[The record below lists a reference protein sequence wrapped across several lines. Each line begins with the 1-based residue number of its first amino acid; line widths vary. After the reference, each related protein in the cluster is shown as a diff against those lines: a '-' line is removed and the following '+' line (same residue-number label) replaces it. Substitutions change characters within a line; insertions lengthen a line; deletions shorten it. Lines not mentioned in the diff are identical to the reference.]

1 MPGVFDTLRGANI
14 ALRWLLLHT
23 AASNRRLRAA
33 VTAAAPSPAELVSL
47 LLDTAVLE
55 SEVTAQTPALAWG
68 LGSCHMHEPG
78 CHD

>member
-1 MPGVFDTLRGANI
+1 MPGVFDALRGANI

-23 AASNRRLRAA
+23 AASNRRLCAA

-55 SEVTAQTPALAWG
+55 SEVTALTPALA
-68 LGSCHMHEPG
+68 
-78 CHD
+78 

>member
-1 MPGVFDTLRGANI
+1 MPGVFDALRGANI

-55 SEVTAQTPALAWG
+55 SEVTVLTPALA
-68 LGSCHMHEPG
+68 
-78 CHD
+78 